1 MESAKLAA
9 QAMVKAQAAQTAAEE
24 AARVAKEA
32 QEKAEEAQRKAEEAA
47 GSTAEDKEAA
57 QKAAQEAKEA
67 KEAAEAAQGAA
78 EEAQKAAETARK
90 AAEDANL
97 EAAASAALAAEY
109 AQKVTETYNEI
120 VQIKA
125 EMVEFLADAQKAA
138 EKAEEERKAAEE
150 ARKKA
155 EEAALAAAK
164 SQALIELALM
174 DTTGCNAEQKEAAAA
189 VLAAAREAIQAAE
202 TREEVAALLA
212 EAQEAM
218 EEAMNLVCAS
228 DLFRD
233 VAENTWYHEGVDY
246 MVRQGYMDGMG
257 GGLFGVNGT
266 MTRGQ
271 MVTILYRIA
280 GKPSVEGLEN
290 PFRDVAEG
298 RYYTDAVIWAAAN
311 GIVEGME
318 EGVFAPE
325 GAVTRQQVAVILY
338 RHSGAEAGNE
348 DLLSSYPDGKQVAP
362 YARQAMNWAVS
373 QGLIRGVENGE
384 VTTLSPAATATRAQ
398 MATIFLRYLEQQG

>member
-1 MESAKLAA
+1 M
-9 QAMVKAQAAQTAAEE
+9 
-24 AARVAKEA
+24 
-32 QEKAEEAQRKAEEAA
+32 
-47 GSTAEDKEAA
+47 
-57 QKAAQEAKEA
+57 
-67 KEAAEAAQGAA
+67 
-78 EEAQKAAETARK
+78 
-90 AAEDANL
+90 
-97 EAAASAALAAEY
+97 
-109 AQKVTETYNEI
+109 
-120 VQIKA
+120 
-125 EMVEFLADAQKAA
+125 
-138 EKAEEERKAAEE
+138 
-150 ARKKA
+150 
-155 EEAALAAAK
+155 AAAK
-164 SQALIELALM
+164 SYALLELAQI

-189 VLAAAREAIQAAE
+189 VLAEAREAIQAAE
-202 TREEVAALLA
+202 TQEEVAALLA

-246 MVRQGYMDGMG
+246 MVRRGYMDGMG

-311 GIVEGME
+311 GMVEGME

-373 QGLIRGVENGE
+373 QGLIRGVENGG

-398 MATIFLRYLEQQG
+398 MATIFLRCLEAG